1 MNRPL
6 AVAVGAMLLA
16 GAARGQVT
24 LPFYD
29 GFNYGAGS
37 NLGGNGPWVN
47 SASPIKVGNTNLSY
61 PGLLAGT
68 GNNVTL
74 VPTSSAARTYVH
86 FASQTTGTVYFAFLL
101 KLNTLP
107 SAQRLIAYA
116 FNSTSSSS
124 APHLGFFVTAT
135 GQLGVGISTSAP
147 QFTSAP
153 LSVGTPHLVVV
164 AYTFGASDSA
174 QVWINP
180 SSLGGSAPAPDGS
193 FTAGTHN
200 AALSYFHWNT
210 PSAGSGGGSYEVDE
224 LRIGLTYAAVTPGSG
239 PGAAPSAPW
248 ITDWAW
254 LPAGLVLRGTQGPPH
269 GAYQVLSST
278 SLALP
283 AEQWTVVGSGQ
294 FDAAGRFECTNPP
307 GAAAWQFYRLRVGGA
322 PGGLIPPSIVSQP
335 QSQTAWPGQNVQFS
349 VVATGSPPLSYQWF
363 FNGNTPLAGGTNAT
377 LSISN
382 VQSNDAGGYS
392 VVVANAAGAVTS
404 LVATLTISPPATN
417 GDYYVSPTGNDA
429 NPGTMELPFATVAKA
444 VSVAQPGNLIYVR
457 GGTYYPTQTIVVNR
471 SGAPDQWIKLWAY
484 PGELPVLDFVN
495 QPYGSSNHGF
505 RFTTNASYWHV
516 KGLEIARAGDN
527 GIKVEGRHCIFE
539 LLRLRQNRDT
549 GLQIGFS
556 HQSVNPGGELAA
568 YIQVINCDSWGN
580 FDPDNNGADADGFA
594 AKMHSGRGIVF
605 IGCRAWENADDGWD
619 LFESDASVVISN
631 CWTWKSGL
639 GQGNGNGFKLGGNG
653 SGGDSRGT
661 HYVYRSVAFGHRVNG
676 FTQNSHKDGLV
687 IEHCLSFSN
696 GPSGYNYF
704 MEGSLNSGKRNVF
717 RNNVSIPRSGTNT
730 GGFIADNNPIEQNNS
745 WNLPVTANAADY
757 LSLLE
762 SAAAAPRQPD
772 GSLPAGFARLV
783 AGSDLIDKGVDVGQ
797 PFAGAAP
804 DLGPYEF
811 QP

>member
-1 MNRPL
+1 MKARVL
-6 AVAVGAMLLA
+6 SA
-16 GAARGQVT
+16 GAALAVLSVAQGQVV

-29 GFNYGAGS
+29 GFDYAAGG
-37 NLGGNGPWVN
+37 NLGGNAPWQN
-47 SASPIKVGNTNLSY
+47 SASQIKVGGTNLSY

-68 GNNVTL
+68 GNDLTL
-74 VPTSSAARTYVH
+74 IPTSSAARTWLN
-86 FASQTTGTVYFAFLL
+86 FAAQSTGTVYFALLL
-101 KLNTLP
+101 KINTLP

-124 APHLGFFVTAT
+124 TPHLGLFVTAS
-135 GQLGVGISTSAP
+135 GQLAVGISTSTP

-153 LSVGTPHLVVV
+153 LSIGTPHLIVV
-164 AYTFGASDSA
+164 AYSFGATDSA

-180 SSLGGSAPAPDGS
+180 SSLGGSPPAPDGS
-193 FTAGTHN
+193 FTATTHN

-224 LRIGLTYAAVTPGSG
+224 LRIGRTYAEVTPASGPAAVT
-239 PGAAPSAPW
+239 SAPW
-248 ITDWAW
+248 ITEVGVS
-254 LPAGLVLRGTQGPPH
+254 PEGFVLRGVQGAPN
-269 GAYQVLSST
+269 AAFQVLSST

-283 AEQWTVVGSGQ
+283 LTEWTVVGAGQ
-294 FDAAGRFECTNPP
+294 FDSIGRFRCTNPLP
-307 GAAAWQFYRLRVGGA
+307 AAAWQFYRLRVSGA
-322 PGGLIPPSIVSQP
+322 PPGMIPPSIISQP
-335 QSQTAWPGQNVQFS
+335 QDQTAWPGQSVAFS
-349 VVATGSPPLSYQWF
+349 VVATGTSPLSYQWF
-363 FNGNTPLAGGTNAT
+363 FNTNTPLAGATNAT
-377 LSISN
+377 FTISN

-392 VVVANAAGAVTS
+392 LVVTNAAGAVTS
-404 LVATLTISPPATN
+404 RVATLTISPPATN
-417 GDYYVSPTGNDA
+417 GDYYVSPTGDDS

-444 VSVAQPGNLIYVR
+444 VSVALPGNLIYVR
-457 GGTYYPTQTIVVNR
+457 GGTYLPTQTITVNR
-471 SGAPDQWIKLWAY
+471 SGAPGQPIRLWAY
-484 PGELPVLDFVN
+484 PGEQPVLDFVN
-495 QPYGSSNHGF
+495 QPYGPSNYGF
-505 RFTTNASYWHV
+505 RFTTNGNYWHV

-527 GIKVEGRHCIFE
+527 GIKVEGSHCIFE
-539 LLRLRQNRDT
+539 QLRLHHNGDT
-549 GLQIGFS
+549 GLQIGFG

-631 CWTWKSGL
+631 CWTWKSGI

-653 SGGDSRGT
+653 SGGDSKGT
-661 HYVYRSVAFGHRVNG
+661 HYVYRSVAFGHKVNG

-762 SAAAAPRQPD
+762 AAAAAPRRPD
-772 GSLPAGFARLV
+772 GSLPDGFARLV
-783 AGSDLIDKGVDVGQ
+783 GSSDLIDKGVDVGQ